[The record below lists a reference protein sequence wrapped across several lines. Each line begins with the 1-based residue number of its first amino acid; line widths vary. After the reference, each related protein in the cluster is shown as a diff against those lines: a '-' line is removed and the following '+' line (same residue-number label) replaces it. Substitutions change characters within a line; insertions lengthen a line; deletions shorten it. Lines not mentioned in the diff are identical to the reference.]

1 MTQPIL
7 YFTFANQTDDH
18 LPQLKQEIDDVKEIL
33 RPLES
38 REFIK
43 LEREESATAQDII
56 KTFSTYPDR
65 ISIFHYAGHA
75 GGQALELEGGQG
87 QAKGLAKLLGEQR
100 QLMLVF
106 LNGCSTQGQ
115 VKQLFAAG
123 VKAVIAT
130 SVPIGDRK
138 AVRFSE
144 AFYRALANKR
154 SIKLAFEFAK
164 AAVETEFRDSPEFQ
178 VQRGMG
184 LDENPDATVAMPW
197 SLYVQPQHEETV
209 LNWRLPYY
217 REVGLPNHMIQFI
230 GQQFKVNRYIVLVLD
245 EMCRYNKDIYSQM
258 VEIRDG
264 QEIKKDS
271 STYLDLVIQN
281 FPWVI
286 GSQIQLLR
294 QFNQPGR
301 ERLDQL
307 LSTYLLTSLT
317 LYYILL
323 SDLWDTKRRLTLTLP
338 NSLTERFHQEKANV
352 LEKDYLLLLREM
364 ADILKAHQVE
374 FFIPEM
380 QQFSD
385 LLNDQEGHLYKA
397 WQFLEKT
404 KNDRAG
410 LNEEQIQKLCLTAE
424 QALAVLLQKVAFL
437 ADYRM
442 LTVRNISIDNPRY
455 GAETYELNF
464 GALNA
469 IVSTSLSLY
478 EDSDKRRKENYS
490 NCKSIVLTP
499 DENDLSQALN
509 LSPFVIDKNTFLQND
524 HIDLFIY
531 GFAEEDRHHYL
542 AVKHSIFLAL
552 ANEKGTDIIH
562 TGMTMA
568 DFSEGRNIND
578 QISDTDDFGFGDAFG
593 FNDTAAAVQDSP
605 RVFTLLDTQFE
616 QLQMDLGT
624 S

>member
-7 YFTFANQTDDH
+7 YFTFANQADDH
-18 LPQLKQEIDDVKEIL
+18 LPQLQREIEEVKDIL

-38 REFIK
+38 RAFIK
-43 LEREESATAQDII
+43 LEREERASTQDII
-56 KTFSTYPDR
+56 KTLSTYPEQ

-75 GGQALELEGGQG
+75 GGQALELEGGAG
-87 QAKGLAKLLGEQR
+87 QAKGLAQLLGAQPN
-100 QLMLVF
+100 LKLVF

-115 VKQLFAAG
+115 VADLFKAG

-130 SVPIGDRK
+130 SVPIGDQK
-138 AVRFSE
+138 AVQFSS

-164 AAVETEFRDSPEFQ
+164 AAIETEYRDSPAFHI
-178 VQRGMG
+178 QRGVG
-184 LDENPDATVAMPW
+184 LESEATEAEVQMPW
-197 SLYVQPQHEETV
+197 TLYVQAEHEEEI
-209 LNWRLPYY
+209 LAWRLPYY
-217 REVGLPNHMIQFI
+217 REVGLPKHMIQFI
-230 GQQFKVNRYIVLVLD
+230 GQQFKLNRYIVLVLD

-258 VEIRDG
+258 VEVRDG
-264 QEIKKDS
+264 QEVKKDS

-294 QFNQPGR
+294 QFNRPGK
-301 ERLDQL
+301 ERLEQL

-317 LYYILL
+317 IYYILL
-323 SDLWDTKRRLTLTLP
+323 SDLWDTKRRLGFPLP
-338 NSLTERFHQEKANV
+338 SAFS
-352 LEKDYLLLLREM
+352 
-364 ADILKAHQVE
+364 ADIKQRRDNLLKRDFLKLSQDMAGIMNTQQAE

-380 QQFSD
+380 KDFFAMLADEQS
-385 LLNDQEGHLYKA
+385 HLYKA

-404 KNDRAG
+404 RAG
-410 LNEEQIQKLCLTAE
+410 FSAIPDDQLEQQCLTVE
-424 QALAVLLQKVAFL
+424 QALALVLQKAAFL

-455 GAETYELNF
+455 GEETYELNF

-509 LSPFVIDKNTFLQND
+509 LSPFVIDKNTFLQNE

-531 GFAEEDRHHYL
+531 GFEEAGNYHYL
-542 AVKHSIFLAL
+542 AVKHSIFLAF
-552 ANEKGTDIIH
+552 ANEKGTDIID
-562 TGMTMA
+562 TGMTLS
-568 DFSEGRNIND
+568 DFTEGRNINN
-578 QISDTDDFGFGDAFG
+578 QVAAADDFGFEDAFG
-593 FNDTAAAVQDSP
+593 FGDSATATQDSP
-605 RVFTLLDTQFE
+605 KVFSLLETQFE
-616 QLQMDLGT
+616 QLHTDLAP
-624 S
+624 

>member
-18 LPQLKQEIDDVKEIL
+18 LPQLKREMDEVKDIL

-38 REFIK
+38 RAFIK
-43 LEREESATAQDII
+43 LEREERATTQDII
-56 KTFSTYPDR
+56 KTLSTYPEQ

-75 GGQALELEGGQG
+75 GGQALELEGGAG
-87 QAKGLAKLLGEQR
+87 QAKGLAQLLGEQPN
-100 QLMLVF
+100 LKLVF

-115 VKQLFAAG
+115 VELLFQAG

-130 SVPIGDRK
+130 STPIGDEK
-138 AVRFSE
+138 AVKFSST
-144 AFYRALANKR
+144 FYRALANKR
-154 SIKLAFEFAK
+154 TIKLAFEFAK
-164 AAVETEFRDSPEFQ
+164 AAIETEYRDSPEFNI
-178 VQRGMG
+178 QRGIG
-184 LDENPDATVAMPW
+184 LDYENTETKAEMPW
-197 SLYVQPQHEETV
+197 TLFVQPAYEDEI
-209 LNWRLPYY
+209 LGWRLPYY
-217 REVGLPNHMIQFI
+217 REVGLPKHMIQFI

-258 VEIRDG
+258 VEVRDG

-294 QFNQPGR
+294 QFNRPNR
-301 ERLDQL
+301 ERLEQL

-317 LYYILL
+317 IYYTLL
-323 SDLWDTKRRLTLTLP
+323 SDLWDTKRRLGFPLP
-338 NSLTERFHQEKANV
+338 AALAGNIKQTRADFLS
-352 LEKDYLLLLREM
+352 KDYLKLSQDM
-364 ADILKAHQVE
+364 AEIMDAQQAE
-374 FFIPEM
+374 YFMPEM
-380 QQFSD
+380 KDFFVMLS
-385 LLNDQEGHLYKA
+385 NSNSHLYKA
-397 WQFLEKT
+397 WQYLEKT
-404 KNDRAG
+404 KKELSSIPEDQF
-410 LNEEQIQKLCLTAE
+410 EKQCLTLE
-424 QALAVLLQKVAFL
+424 QALAVLLQKAAFL

-455 GAETYELNF
+455 GEETYELNF

-509 LSPFVIDKNTFLQND
+509 LSPFVIDKNTFLQNE

-531 GFAEEDRHHYL
+531 GFEEESHYHYL
-542 AVKHSIFLAL
+542 AVKHSIYLAF
-552 ANEKGTDIIH
+552 ANEKGTDIID
-562 TGMTMA
+562 TGMTLS
-568 DFSEGRNIND
+568 DFTEGRNINN
-578 QISDTDDFGFGDAFG
+578 QVAVADDFGFDDAFG
-593 FNDTAAAVQDSP
+593 FGDNTTATQDSP
-605 RVFTLLDTQFE
+605 KVFSLLETQFE
-616 QLQMDLGT
+616 QLKTDLAL
-624 S
+624 